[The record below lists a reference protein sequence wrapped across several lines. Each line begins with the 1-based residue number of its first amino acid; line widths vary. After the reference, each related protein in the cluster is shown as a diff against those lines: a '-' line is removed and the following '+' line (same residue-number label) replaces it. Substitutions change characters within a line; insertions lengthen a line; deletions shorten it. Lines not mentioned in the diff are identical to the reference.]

1 MNPDRLDWEDLRAF
15 RAVLRDGSLSA
26 AARALGVTQ
35 PTMRRRLDAL
45 EQALGAALF
54 TRAPTGLAPTEAAR
68 ALADHAD
75 AMAAAAAALARAA
88 SADPGAL
95 AGAVRI
101 TASEIVGA
109 EVLPPMLAA
118 LQAAHPGL
126 AIELHL
132 SNRAQDLLRQEAD
145 IAIRMLRPA
154 QDALVARRV
163 GEIVLGLYAHP
174 AYLARHGAPADLA
187 ALAGHV
193 LIGPD
198 RESGDLAAIRASGLP
213 LERIAFRT
221 DSHLAQLAAIDA
233 GIGIGICQVALGAR
247 RGLVH
252 LLPHAFRHAL
262 ETWVVMHEDLRRTA
276 RVRTAFDHLVRGLA
290 AYASGRAQA

>member
-15 RAVLRDGSLSA
+15 RAVLRAGSLSA

-88 SADPGAL
+88 SADPAAM
-95 AGAVRI
+95 AGTVRI
-101 TASEIVGA
+101 TASEVIGA
-109 EVLPPMLAA
+109 EVLPEMLAA
-118 LQAAHPGL
+118 LQAAHPDL
-126 AIELHL
+126 AVELQL
-132 SNRAQDLLRQEAD
+132 SNLPQDLLRQEAD

-154 QDALVARRV
+154 QDALVAKRI
-163 GEIVLGLYAHP
+163 GAITLGLFAHP
-174 AYLARHGAPADLA
+174 GYLARHGTPADLA
-187 ALAGHV
+187 ALPRHR

-198 RESGDLAAIRASGLP
+198 RETTFLAALRAGGLP
-213 LERIAFRT
+213 ERMGLRT
-221 DSHLAQLAAIDA
+221 DSHLAQLAAIRA
-233 GIGIGICQVALGAR
+233 GAGIGICQVPLGRRYGLAR
-247 RGLVH
+247 V
-252 LLPHAFRHAL
+252 LPAAFRHEL

-276 RVRTAFDHLVRGLA
+276 RVRTAFDHLVRALT
-290 AYASGRAQA
+290 AYAAGQSGA